1 MTSMAER
8 RLSESGLT
16 LPAPATAVANYLPF
30 TSHGSVIIISG
41 QLPMREGQ
49 VHYKGKVGI
58 DLSLAEGQDAA
69 RLCGLNI
76 LTQLKTA
83 CNGDLDRVEKCLRL
97 GGFVNCGP
105 DFTDQPKVINGA
117 SDLMVEVFGP
127 EIGRHARAA
136 VGTNSLPLGAAVE
149 VEAMFRIRD

>member
-1 MTSMAER
+1 MTNTVEK
-8 RLSESGLT
+8 RLEELGLK

-30 TSHGSVIIISG
+30 TSHGQIIIISG
-41 QLPMREGQ
+41 QLPTQGGQ
-49 VHYKGKVGI
+49 VHYKGKVGS

-76 LTQLKTA
+76 LTQLKLA
-83 CNGDLDRVEKCLRL
+83 CDGDFDRVEKCLRI

-117 SDLMVEVFGP
+117 SDLMVDLFGP
-127 EIGRHARAA
+127 DIGRHARAA
-136 VGTNSLPLGAAVE
+136 VGVNSLPLGAAVE
-149 VEAMFRIRD
+149 VEAMFRIRE